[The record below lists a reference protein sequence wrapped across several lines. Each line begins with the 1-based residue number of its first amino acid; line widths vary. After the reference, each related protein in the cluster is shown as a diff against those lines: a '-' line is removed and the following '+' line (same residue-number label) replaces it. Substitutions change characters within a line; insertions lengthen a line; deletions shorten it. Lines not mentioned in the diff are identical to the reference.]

1 MQPLLLERDLELEAL
16 RRALARAREGEGGLV
31 AVEGPAGI
39 GKTRLLRAGQALAEE
54 HELLVLAARGG
65 ELETEFPNGVVRQ
78 LIERPLMTLG
88 GEERAA
94 ALAGPAAQA
103 AAALGLDGAV
113 ESPDG
118 GGEDRAFALLHGLY
132 WLMANLAATRP
143 VLVCV
148 DDVHWADPPSLRFL
162 VYLARRLEGLGVLM
176 LVTARSG
183 EQGADPQLLHELL
196 ADPAA
201 EMVSPRPLSADAA
214 RELLGKLL
222 GDDVALAFAE
232 ACHEVTSG
240 NPFLLRQLADAV
252 RADGVA
258 PKAMGAERVRA
269 LGPRTVARSILLR
282 LGHQSEAAAAFARA
296 LAVLGLEAS
305 LREAAAL
312 AGLSPA
318 DAARAADDLRAI
330 DVLDSGPD
338 PAFVHP
344 IVRRAIYADIPQ
356 AERGAMHAA
365 AARVL
370 LADGALP
377 REVAPHLLSADPSGD
392 PEVAATLRKAAERAV
407 HEGAPAIAVRFLERA
422 LDEPPPDEDRAD
434 VLYELG
440 RANLVAG
447 DTAAAARVLH
457 QSVRCTEDP
466 TVRAQRHVPLARSLA
481 AAESAAAA
489 IEALEGGIAL
499 AEEIDRD
506 LALRLEAE
514 LAAIG
519 VLRDTFSQGLG
530 RRLQRYADLEG
541 ETAAECLVLA
551 NLARHAAL
559 SGRPSTEAADLAK
572 RALGDRL
579 LLRDEGAE
587 SIPLHHALFVLLLCD
602 EMDVARATLASAFA
616 DAHSDGSVFGVGVC
630 SLTSAFIAL
639 RAGELL
645 VAEAEA
651 RAALAAFGGHAA
663 YWPIPASVIVH
674 SLVERNDLGAA
685 EDVLREYDAL
695 HAVPDVLSSSR
706 LLIARAALRSAQER
720 YTEALADLREV
731 GEREERWAIRDAE
744 IGWRSLAALVHWRQG
759 DEPEAQRLATE
770 QLELA
775 REWGTETA
783 IGSALRVVG
792 LVGPLDDPSLGA
804 MEEAVERLR
813 RAPAALERARALV
826 DLGAALRRRGRR
838 TDARDPLREGVEL
851 ARSLQAV
858 TLAERGHEELIA
870 AGARPR
876 RLQFSGAD
884 SLTASERRVAELAAS
899 GLGNRE
905 IAQTLFVTIKTV
917 ENHLARAYQ
926 KLGIHKRNELPEALG
941 GVPQKTGVAPS

>member
-1 MQPLLLERDLELEAL
+1 MQPVLLERDLELDAL
-16 RRALARAREGEGGLV
+16 RRALSRAQEGEGGLV

-54 HELLVLAARGG
+54 HGLLVLAARGG

-78 LIERPLMTLG
+78 LVERPLMACTP
-88 GEERAA
+88 EERAA
-94 ALAGPAAQA
+94 ALVGPAGQA
-103 AAALGLDGAV
+103 AAALGIAGSGDTE
-113 ESPDG
+113 ESGEP
-118 GGEDRAFALLHGLY
+118 EDRAFAVLHGLY
-132 WLMANLAATRP
+132 WLVANLAATRP

-201 EMVSPRPLSADAA
+201 QMVSPRPLSPEAA

-222 GDDVALAFAE
+222 DDAVDAPFAA

-258 PKAMGAERVRA
+258 PKAMGADRVRA

-282 LGHQSEAAAAFARA
+282 LGHQSEAAARFARA

-305 LREAAAL
+305 LREAASL

-318 DAARAADDLRAI
+318 EAARAADDLRVI
-330 DVLDSGPD
+330 DVLDAGPD

-377 REVAPHLLSADPSGD
+377 REVAPHLLSADPAGD

-434 VLYELG
+434 LLYELG

-447 DTAAAARVLH
+447 DTTAAARVLQ
-457 QSVRCTEDP
+457 QSVRCTMDP
-466 TVRAQRHVPLARSLA
+466 ATRAQRHVPLARALA
-481 AAESAAAA
+481 AAESASAA
-489 IEALEGGIAL
+489 IEALESGIEL
-499 AEEIDRD
+499 AEKIDRD

-514 LAAIG
+514 LSAIG

-530 RRLQRYADLEG
+530 KRLERFADLEG
-541 ETAAECLVLA
+541 ATAAECLVLA

-559 SGRPSTEAADLAK
+559 NGRPSTEAADLAR
-572 RALGDRL
+572 RALGDGL

-616 DAHSDGSVFGVGVC
+616 DAHSEGSVFGVGVC

-645 VAEAEA
+645 VAEAEG
-651 RAALAAFGGHAA
+651 RAALAAFG
-663 YWPIPASVIVH
+663 
-674 SLVERNDLGAA
+674 
-685 EDVLREYDAL
+685 
-695 HAVPDVLSSSR
+695 
-706 LLIARAALRSAQER
+706 
-720 YTEALADLREV
+720 
-731 GEREERWAIRDAE
+731 
-744 IGWRSLAALVHWRQG
+744 
-759 DEPEAQRLATE
+759 
-770 QLELA
+770 
-775 REWGTETA
+775 
-783 IGSALRVVG
+783 
-792 LVGPLDDPSLGA
+792 
-804 MEEAVERLR
+804 
-813 RAPAALERARALV
+813 
-826 DLGAALRRRGRR
+826 
-838 TDARDPLREGVEL
+838 
-851 ARSLQAV
+851 
-858 TLAERGHEELIA
+858 
-870 AGARPR
+870 
-876 RLQFSGAD
+876 
-884 SLTASERRVAELAAS
+884 
-899 GLGNRE
+899 
-905 IAQTLFVTIKTV
+905 
-917 ENHLARAYQ
+917 
-926 KLGIHKRNELPEALG
+926 
-941 GVPQKTGVAPS
+941 